1 MNNLHYLLL
10 LFITLFI
17 VLSLVVTPK
26 SFDEYFESD
35 IDTTIPEEI
44 VRQNIPEGQE
54 TTFDIEAFFSA
65 LDNQDI
71 ESNHSIE
78 INSGWTI
85 EVKEYNDKEALM
97 NDFRMLKDLGLKAYI
112 QYKNDK
118 ANTFILYVGPTMD
131 RDDSRDNLQKISE
144 LTKFTPKI
152 ISYD

>member
-1 MNNLHYLLL
+1 MKNLHYLLL

-26 SFDEYFESD
+26 SFDEYFEFD

-44 VRQNIPEGQE
+44 VGQNISQEQE

-71 ESNHSIE
+71 ESNQSIE

-97 NDFRMLKDLGLKAYI
+97 NDFRMLKDQGLKAYI
-112 QYKNDK
+112 QYKKDET
-118 ANTFILYVGPTMD
+118 NTFILYVGPAID
-131 RDDSRDNLQKISE
+131 RDDSRHSLQKISE

-152 ISYD
+152 IPYD

>member
-26 SFDEYFESD
+26 SFDEYFEFD

-71 ESNHSIE
+71 ESNQSIE

-85 EVKEYNDKEALM
+85 
-97 NDFRMLKDLGLKAYI
+97 
-112 QYKNDK
+112 
-118 ANTFILYVGPTMD
+118 
-131 RDDSRDNLQKISE
+131 
-144 LTKFTPKI
+144 
-152 ISYD
+152 

>member
-1 MNNLHYLLL
+1 MNKLHYFLI
-10 LFITLFI
+10 LFLSLFVI
-17 VLSLVVTPK
+17 FSLVVTPN
-26 SFDEYFESD
+26 SFGEYFESK
-35 IDTTIPEEI
+35 IGTPIPEEMSS
-44 VRQNIPEGQE
+44 QNIQE
-54 TTFDIEAFFSA
+54 KQKITFDREAFFSA
-65 LDNQDI
+65 LENQYT
-71 ESNHSIE
+71 ESNQFTE

-112 QYKNDK
+112 QYKNDE

-152 ISYD
+152 IPYD